1 MSISIS
7 SVIGWSGCA
16 STASFAD
23 VAACVVADAKN
34 CCVVADFLLEKDLS
48 SSVGGSSRPEQSVVA
63 GKSGGGVVVK
73 KTTTVKKSQLEV
85 VSPVPSLDVT
95 DETKEPADASPPR
108 PPPLIVAQKPAFLD
122 APAPLNE
129 STPKL
134 PLSKFFSFIE
144 TLKFTRLCYT
154 DVFMC

>member
-16 STASFAD
+16 STASVAY
-23 VAACVVADAKN
+23 VAACVVADARN
-34 CCVVADFLLEKDLS
+34 FDDFLLEKDFS
-48 SSVGGSSRPEQSVVA
+48 SSVGGSSRPEQSVAA

-73 KTTTVKKSQLEV
+73 KTTTVKKPRLEV
-85 VSPVPSLDVT
+85 VSPVPPLDVT

-122 APAPLNE
+122 AQAPLNE

-134 PLSKFFSFIE
+134 PLSKFFHL
-144 TLKFTRLCYT
+144 LKP
-154 DVFMC
+154 